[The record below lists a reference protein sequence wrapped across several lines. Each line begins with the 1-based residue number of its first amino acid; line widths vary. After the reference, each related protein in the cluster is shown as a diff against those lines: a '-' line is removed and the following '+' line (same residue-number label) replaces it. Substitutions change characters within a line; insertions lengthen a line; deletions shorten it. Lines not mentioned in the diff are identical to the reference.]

1 MNKAK
6 LSDAPLIE
14 LQLVIDDILA
24 FWGMID
30 DKLDDDHVRNIIKSG
45 KRIERFDLYA
55 RLGLGREVLVRE
67 ANRMIPRIE
76 KSGMDI
82 NKDRLEEIRK
92 AVEEQEV
99 DYYGV
104 IRMVETLIA

>member
-1 MNKAK
+1 MKHQKN
-6 LSDAPLIE
+6 SGFPCNNQNE
-14 LQLVIDDILA
+14 VFSRHHIL
-24 FWGMID
+24 
-30 DKLDDDHVRNIIKSG
+30 N
-45 KRIERFDLYA
+45 LYA
-55 RLGLGREVLVRE
+55 RLGLGREVLLRE

>member
-1 MNKAK
+1 
-6 LSDAPLIE
+6 
-14 LQLVIDDILA
+14 
-24 FWGMID
+24 
-30 DKLDDDHVRNIIKSG
+30 
-45 KRIERFDLYA
+45 
-55 RLGLGREVLVRE
+55 
-67 ANRMIPRIE
+67 MIPRIE